1 MRYLLFPALCL
12 SVLSF
17 TIGASVH
24 ATSTW
29 PADFNVDESTAV
41 EIDWENGCYSD
52 QWWMISATTDQETQT
67 SNCGYC
73 SPFTT
78 HFPFDVT
85 FTATATGETVYMGY
99 YDSDQC
105 TNIFENH
112 DISAYLENTT
122 WEVGGGEELPPEEE
136 PAGPT
141 NTVLLAAI
149 EENANAITFGIAILI
164 MAIGATLGYS
174 VSKTT

>member
-29 PADFNVDESTAV
+29 PANFNVDEETAV
-41 EIDWENGCYSD
+41 AIDYENGCYYQ
-52 QWWMISATTDQETQT
+52 QWWMISATTDEETVT
-67 SNCGYC
+67 SPCGYC
-73 SPFTT
+73 DPFVTE
-78 HFPFDVT
+78 FDFNLT

-99 YDSDQC
+99 YDSDAC
-105 TNIFENH
+105 TGILENH
-112 DISAYLENTT
+112 EISAYLENTT
-122 WEVGGGEELPPEEE
+122 WEVGATEEKPEEE

-149 EENANAITFGIAILI
+149 EENANAITFGVAILI
-164 MAIGATLGYS
+164 LAIGATLGFS